1 SLIVGH
7 KAPGATPASAPPPD
21 SDANPAGAPDSDSAA
36 PAPQSKLQVTPWIG
50 PGSAGVFG
58 TF

>member
-1 SLIVGH
+1 MQSC
-7 KAPGATPASAPPPD
+7 D
-21 SDANPAGAPDSDSAA
+21 SDANPAGSPESDSNA